1 MNKTTQEMLE
11 LQIVEERLQSLI
23 ESYAI
28 EIEDETKNL
37 KKYKDALEDVL
48 KESDCLSEV
57 DNSRI
62 CSLHRIIERKA
73 NQIVLMKSF
82 LFDLEYVNSARS
94 LWS

>member
-1 MNKTTQEMLE
+1 M
-11 LQIVEERLQSLI
+11 IEERLESLI
-23 ESYAI
+23 ESYTI

-62 CSLHRIIERKA
+62 DSLHKIVERKA
-73 NQIVLMKSF
+73 NQIILMKGF
-82 LFDLEYVNSARS
+82 LLDLEYMKGGNKK
-94 LWS
+94 